1 MSDIYDTIIIALRVE
16 MSTIYD
22 IIFQRNK
29 KTIISYRFR
38 FYDPFFQESFSSQ
51 RGYNRPECRLI
62 R

>member
-29 KTIISYRFR
+29 KTIPRSFLVISIIAFDRALF
-38 FYDPFFQESFSSQ
+38 
-51 RGYNRPECRLI
+51 
-62 R
+62 